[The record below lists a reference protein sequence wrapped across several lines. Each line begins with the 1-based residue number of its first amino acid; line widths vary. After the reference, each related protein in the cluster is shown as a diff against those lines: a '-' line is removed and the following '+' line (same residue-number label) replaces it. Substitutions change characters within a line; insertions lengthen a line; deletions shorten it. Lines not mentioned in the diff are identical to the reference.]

1 MGIARKISSET
12 QGGRDHSAKAAMM
25 ARGSIKPASL
35 LLLRTGTGLLLV
47 LWGALRVLSPAA
59 GPGLAT
65 KYYGGF
71 LNLQGLQIG
80 FGVAEAIIGLLVV
93 VGLFRRVSYL
103 LQALI
108 LIPGAIVLWRY
119 LLDPLGLYLLDK
131 ESSQIL
137 FFPSITIAAAT
148 LVLLAFRDEDRW
160 SLDHKLMAR

>member
-1 MGIARKISSET
+1 MAGTST
-12 QGGRDHSAKAAMM
+12 KA
-25 ARGSIKPASL
+25 ASL
-35 LLLRTGTGLLLV
+35 LLLRIGTGMLLI
-47 LWGALRVLSPAA
+47 LWGALRVISPAA

-71 LNLQGLQIG
+71 LDLQSLQIG
-80 FGVAEAIIGLLVV
+80 FGAAEVIIGLLVV
-93 VGLFRRVSYL
+93 VGLFRRISYA

-108 LIPGAIVLWRY
+108 LIPGALILWRY

-160 SLDHKLMAR
+160 SLDHEIKAPGT

>member
-1 MGIARKISSET
+1 MAIASNF
-12 QGGRDHSAKAAMM
+12 
-25 ARGSIKPASL
+25 KPASL
-35 LLLRTGTGLLLV
+35 LLLRTGTGLLLI
-47 LWGALRVLSPAA
+47 LWGTLRVISPAA
-59 GPGLAT
+59 GPGLAS

-71 LNLQGLQIG
+71 FDLQSLQIG
-80 FGVAEAIIGLLVV
+80 FGVAEVIIGLLVV
-93 VGLFRRVSYL
+93 LGLFRRVSYL

-119 LLDPLGLYLLDK
+119 LLDPLGLYLLDR

-160 SLDHKLMAR
+160 SLDHRLMAGGAPA

>member
-1 MGIARKISSET
+1 MIAST
-12 QGGRDHSAKAAMM
+12 TFKAV
-25 ARGSIKPASL
+25 SL
-35 LLLRTGTGLLLV
+35 LLLRIGTGLLLV
-47 LWGALRVLSPAA
+47 LWGALRVMTPAA
-59 GPGLAT
+59 GPGLAG

-71 LNLQGLQIG
+71 LDLQGIQIG
-80 FGVAEAIIGLLVV
+80 FGVAEVVLGLLVV
-93 VGLFRRVSYL
+93 VGLFRRISYA

-108 LIPGAIVLWRY
+108 LVPGAIMLWRY

-160 SLDHKLMAR
+160 SLDHRLLARGTPA